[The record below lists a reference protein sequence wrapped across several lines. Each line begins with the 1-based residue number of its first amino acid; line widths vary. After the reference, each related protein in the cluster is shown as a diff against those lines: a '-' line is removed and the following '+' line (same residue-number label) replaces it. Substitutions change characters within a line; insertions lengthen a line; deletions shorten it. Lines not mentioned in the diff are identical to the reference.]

1 MSTGV
6 PLEVRSVA
14 YDNVAVKTA
23 RSRTFRRHMLAST
36 REPYP
41 LGIEAVAA
49 VNLFKVDL
57 WQAARMAARVRSSFT
72 RGLCV
77 GSSFNT
83 RALGTD
89 IFIR

>member
-1 MSTGV
+1 MIMS
-6 PLEVRSVA
+6 LS
-14 YDNVAVKTA
+14 KA

-57 WQAARMAARVRSSFT
+57 WQAARMAARVQSVSQDLVAPRSPQST
-72 RGLCV
+72 LV
-77 GSSFNT
+77 GIPSPFG
-83 RALGTD
+83 RH
-89 IFIR
+89 